1 MGGLVV
7 FKELVIKSHKGPYS
21 VCFSESPVSNVSE
34 LYEGDAHFI
43 IDQNIARLYS
53 SELADVLGR
62 PNVIIIEAIEKN
74 KSIEK
79 TISIFEQLVQNK
91 VRRDHVLVAI
101 GGGIIQDIT
110 CFIASTLL
118 RGVPWYFLPTTLLAQ
133 ADSCIGS
140 KSSINLGDTKNI
152 LGTFYPPKNIFI
164 HSSFLDTLD
173 EKEIQSGIGEII
185 KVHAIDGILSYDKLT
200 NDFDKLYS
208 DRTVLLE
215 YIQAALLIKQ
225 EYIEKD
231 EFDGGIRNI
240 FNYGHSFG
248 HAIESATNY
257 VIPHGIAVS
266 IGMDMANYISMEQGK
281 LPKEHY
287 QRMHS
292 ILRKNYMSY
301 ADTPIP
307 LSALIL
313 ALRKDKK
320 NKGDMLGLIL
330 PIGNKAEI
338 QRVFISPD
346 KYFLSQCE
354 AFILSIG
361 QV

>member
-1 MGGLVV
+1 
-7 FKELVIKSHKGPYS
+7 
-21 VCFSESPVSNVSE
+21 
-34 LYEGDAHFI
+34 
-43 IDQNIARLYS
+43 
-53 SELADVLGR
+53 
-62 PNVIIIEAIEKN
+62 
-74 KSIEK
+74 
-79 TISIFEQLVQNK
+79 
-91 VRRDHVLVAI
+91 
-101 GGGIIQDIT
+101 
-110 CFIASTLL
+110 
-118 RGVPWYFLPTTLLAQ
+118 
-133 ADSCIGS
+133 
-140 KSSINLGDTKNI
+140 
-152 LGTFYPPKNIFI
+152 
-164 HSSFLDTLD
+164 
-173 EKEIQSGIGEII
+173 
-185 KVHAIDGILSYDKLT
+185 
-200 NDFDKLYS
+200 
-208 DRTVLLE
+208 
-215 YIQAALLIKQ
+215 
-225 EYIEKD
+225 
-231 EFDGGIRNI
+231 
-240 FNYGHSFG
+240 
-248 HAIESATNY
+248 
-257 VIPHGIAVS
+257 
-266 IGMDMANYISMEQGK
+266 MEQGK